1 MTLYLCTGSAFT
13 IRTCQIMLADAIPF
27 QLLKEKDLP
36 AILKLSA
43 YTDGLLLDYSEF
55 SREEIETILAHAD
68 RRCKTALLMDTAT
81 LEACANDFQG
91 RARCLDIFASKEE
104 LQNGLKNMLA
114 LSEKSR
120 EVRSRE
126 EKPARKLSVK
136 QTCLTDPFSA
146 YKRKSFLE
154 RVQFIAQT
162 KADLLLLGESGAGK
176 SWLAEKIYSYSGC
189 KGNFLSESLAN
200 ISPAL
205 FESVL
210 FGTVAGAYTDA
221 VNKMGLLEATGEGTL
236 FLDEIGELPLTLQS
250 KLFSALDKRTFR
262 RIGSIKEQPFEGRLI
277 FATNKNLE
285 EAVREK
291 TFREELF
298 HRISM
303 VTIFVPPLREHPYDI
318 PALAS
323 QFAQDEGKTL
333 SAGALEKLCGY
344 HYPGNI
350 RELKNIVRRSCLLS
364 CRTTLEDKD
373 IYFEHTL

>member
-36 AILKLSA
+36 AILKLST
-43 YTDGLLLDYSEF
+43 YIDGLLLDYSEF

-81 LEACANDFQG
+81 LETHANEFRG
-91 RARCLDIFASKEE
+91 RARCLDIFAPKEE
-104 LQNGLKNMLA
+104 LQNELGNMLA
-114 LSEKSR
+114 LN
-120 EVRSRE
+120 VRSRA
-126 EKPARKLSVK
+126 EKRAEKKTGELSVK
-136 QTCLTDPFSA
+136 QTCLTDPLSA

-176 SWLAEKIYSYSGC
+176 SWLAEKIYSYSGR

-236 FLDEIGELPLTLQS
+236 FLDEIGELPLSLQS
-250 KLFSALDKRTFR
+250 KLFSALDKRMFR

-333 SAGALEKLCGY
+333 SAGALEKLCDY

-364 CRTTLEDKD
+364 CRTMLESKD
-373 IYFEHTL
+373 IYFEHSL